1 MSKEIKNEIE
11 VKNEVVVPQNNEG
24 NFLVD
29 DMNKTYSS
37 MALETIQDRKD
48 LYNALE
54 TCDVL
59 LNDVVNTEIMIKDV
73 YVEEREVLNEDTG
86 EVQNKY
92 RTIIFD
98 LDGKTYATG
107 AYGVYNSIKKLMKV
121 YGLPTW
127 EEGVKVKVAKKPIK
141 DGKTSLVLIM
151 L

>member
-1 MSKEIKNEIE
+1 MAKEIKNEIE
-11 VKNEVVVPQNNEG
+11 VKNEMVVQNNEG
-24 NFLVD
+24 SFLVE
-29 DMNKTYSS
+29 DMNKTFSS
-37 MALETIQDRKD
+37 MKLETIEERKG
-48 LYNALE
+48 LFNALE

-59 LNDVVNTEIMIKDV
+59 LNDVVNTEILIKDV
-73 YVEEREVLNEDTG
+73 YIEERQVVNEDTG

-98 LDGKTYATG
+98 TDGKTYATG
-107 AYGVYNSIKKLMKV
+107 AYGVYNSIKKLIQV

-127 EEGVKVKVAKKPIK
+127 DNGVKVKVAKKTIK